1 MIWEES
7 LLWEKLGG
15 GNIGVDLPKSN
26 IPGKNIG
33 DKHRRGRIR
42 LPGFSE
48 PQVAR
53 HFTRLS
59 TQNYGVDTDIYPLGS
74 CTMKYN
80 PKLHEKLTSMDKFS
94 LAHPLQ
100 NSDVSQ
106 GVLKILYDTGEF
118 LKEITGLEGVT
129 LQPAAGA
136 HGELVAMLMFKK
148 YFKERGEERYT
159 ILIPDSAH
167 GTNPASAALCGFK
180 TRVIKTNSKG
190 LLTVEAV
197 KESLDSSVAGIM
209 ITNPSTLGIFEVEI
223 REICDLIHK
232 IGALVYG
239 DGANLNAL
247 MGRVRVGDCGLDAI
261 HMNLHKTFSTPH
273 GGGGPGAGPVCVS
286 KRLIPYLP
294 KPRVEK
300 KGDNYYLESDYS
312 HSIGRVHSFYG
323 NVGVVLRAYAYI
335 RSMGAEGLKR
345 VSEYAVLNANYI
357 RSSLKDYYDIP
368 YSTDSLHEVLFSD
381 KLQRAYGFSTLDIA
395 KVMVER
401 GIHPPTI
408 YFPLVVTGAM
418 LLEPTESESKESLD
432 HIISILQEISKDVIE
447 SADKLKELPVSCVRN
462 RVDETLAA
470 RKPIIT
476 GSLDD

>member
-1 MIWEES
+1 MNREES
-7 LLWEKLGG
+7 LLWEKGG
-15 GNIGVDLPKSN
+15 GVQVGLSLPKTSIPIKHINSRHKRSN
-26 IPGKNIG
+26 IK
-33 DKHRRGRIR
+33 

-59 TQNYGVDTDIYPLGS
+59 SQNYGVDTDIYPLGS

-80 PKLHEKLTSMDKFS
+80 PKIHEKLASIEGFS
-94 LAHPLQ
+94 RLHPFQ
-100 NSDVSQ
+100 RTEFSQ
-106 GVLKILYDTGEF
+106 GMLEVIYRTGEF
-118 LKEITGLEGVT
+118 LKEITGMPGVT

-148 YFKERGEERYT
+148 YFKERGEERSI

-167 GTNPASAALCGFK
+167 GTNPASASLCGFK
-180 TRVIKTNSKG
+180 TRVVKTNDEG
-190 LLTVEAV
+190 ILTKEAV
-197 KESLDSSVAGIM
+197 EEVLDKSVAGIM
-209 ITNPSTLGIFEVEI
+209 ITNPSTLGIFEKHI
-223 REICDLIHK
+223 KEICDLIHSY
-232 IGALVYG
+232 GGLVYG

-247 MGRVRVGDCGLDAI
+247 MGKIKVGVCGLDAI

-286 KRLIPYLP
+286 ERLIPYLP
-294 KPRVEK
+294 NPRVVK
-300 KGDNYYLESDYS
+300 DNTGYRWDSDFPL
-312 HSIGRVHSFYG
+312 SIGRVHSFYG
-323 NVGVVLRAYAYI
+323 NVGVVLRAYSYI
-335 RSMGAEGLKR
+335 LSMGAEGLTK

-357 RSSLKDYYDIP
+357 RKSLEDYYNIP
-368 YSTDSLHEVLFSD
+368 YKTDSMHEVLFND
-381 KLQRAYGFSTLDIA
+381 KYQREFEVTTLDIA
-395 KVMVER
+395 KAMIER

-432 HIISILQEISKDVIE
+432 HIIEVLKSIAEDTKTNRDIVKNS
-447 SADKLKELPVSCVRN
+447 PVSCIRN

-470 RKPIIT
+470 RKPKLT
-476 GSLDD
+476 GEVVE